1 MKTHKPKTV
10 SLIYIFFL
18 LSIAAWFFFLKV
30 HGGHYVYKF
39 VSLKE
44 IGVIRELRLETSM
57 GDDITDP
64 KNEKNTEVSPEEKE
78 DEGEDGGMN
87 LLNSDSVTPV
97 RIWKLVSNMT

>member
-1 MKTHKPKTV
+1 M
-10 SLIYIFFL
+10 
-18 LSIAAWFFFLKV
+18 
-30 HGGHYVYKF
+30 
-39 VSLKE
+39 KE

-97 RIWKLVSNMT
+97 RT

>member
-1 MKTHKPKTV
+1 M
-10 SLIYIFFL
+10 
-18 LSIAAWFFFLKV
+18 
-30 HGGHYVYKF
+30 
-39 VSLKE
+39 KE

-97 RIWKLVSNMT
+97 RI

>member
-1 MKTHKPKTV
+1 
-10 SLIYIFFL
+10 
-18 LSIAAWFFFLKV
+18 
-30 HGGHYVYKF
+30 
-39 VSLKE
+39 
-44 IGVIRELRLETSM
+44 M

-97 RIWKLVSNMT
+97 RI

>member
-1 MKTHKPKTV
+1 MLLCHYEYPFKPNSVTNLFLFLV
-10 SLIYIFFL
+10 IFYCCLI
-18 LSIAAWFFFLKV
+18 FFLKV

-97 RIWKLVSNMT
+97 RI